1 MYALPDTVTARAARA
16 HDTTDTKHARQS
28 AQIGRVNTWLGYER
42 GQQRITSISSTSTS
56 YCEQDDVQQVTD
68 LAGGES
74 GSDSQLAGVSGA
86 VGHQD
91 RLREEHAQK
100 ATESVLLESWD
111 LGSFLAWT
119 PSVRVSEYAGLEG
132 DLIFSTESTQLG
144 QLCQTVC
151 YATPARH
158 NSKCW

>member
-42 GQQRITSISSTSTS
+42 GGAGWVGVLFHYMRFVVKTDFPAYDRQQRITSISSTSTS

-74 GSDSQLAGVSGA
+74 GSDSQLAGFSGLDA
-86 VGHQD
+86 FCESEELSS
-91 RLREEHAQK
+91 RLA
-100 ATESVLLESWD
+100 
-111 LGSFLAWT
+111 F
-119 PSVRVSEYAGLEG
+119 
-132 DLIFSTESTQLG
+132 I
-144 QLCQTVC
+144 
-151 YATPARH
+151 
-158 NSKCW
+158 